1 MSNISQLCVI
11 LGDQLSADISS
22 LKMANKQECLVLL
35 AELQDEASYVKH
47 HKKKIVLVLSAMR
60 HFAQT
65 LQAQGWQVRY
75 VTLDDPQNTHN
86 FTDEVARAVAE
97 VKVDEVLVTQAGEYR
112 VQQQIDSWQ
121 SSLGC
126 TVRCLQDDRFF
137 ASIDDFAHWADGRKQ
152 LRMEYFYRTMRQ
164 KHNILMEA
172 EHPVGGQWN
181 YDHDNRKPPD
191 KSVPIP
197 PPLRFTPDQITSEVI
212 SLVASRFADHFGDI
226 DPFFMAVTS
235 EQAEQVLQHFITE
248 RLVNFGQ
255 YQDAMLTDE
264 PFMFHA
270 HIGFYL
276 NCGLLSPVEAVRQAE
291 RAYMEAGAPLNA
303 VEGFIRQIL
312 GWREYVRGLYWY
324 HMPDYKSLNFLS
336 ATHDLPAFFWNGNTD
351 MHCLSQSIGQT
362 QKYAYA
368 HHIQRLMVI
377 GNFALLTGLS
387 PEQVNEWYLI
397 VYADAYEWVEL
408 PNVSG
413 MVLYADG
420 GIMASK
426 PYAAGGSYID
436 RMSDYCR
443 SCRYKV
449 KLKTGDDACPFN
461 YLYWYFLDKNS
472 ALLANNPRMG
482 MMYRTWAK
490 MSDDRK
496 YEIRNSANKFLINMS

>member
-1 MSNISQLCVI
+1 
-11 LGDQLSADISS
+11 
-22 LKMANKQECLVLL
+22 
-35 AELQDEASYVKH
+35 
-47 HKKKIVLVLSAMR
+47 
-60 HFAQT
+60 
-65 LQAQGWQVRY
+65 
-75 VTLDDPQNTHN
+75 
-86 FTDEVARAVAE
+86 
-97 VKVDEVLVTQAGEYR
+97 
-112 VQQQIDSWQ
+112 
-121 SSLGC
+121 
-126 TVRCLQDDRFF
+126 
-137 ASIDDFAHWADGRKQ
+137 
-152 LRMEYFYRTMRQ
+152 
-164 KHNILMEA
+164 
-172 EHPVGGQWN
+172 
-181 YDHDNRKPPD
+181 
-191 KSVPIP
+191 
-197 PPLRFTPDQITSEVI
+197 
-212 SLVASRFADHFGDI
+212 
-226 DPFFMAVTS
+226 
-235 EQAEQVLQHFITE
+235 
-248 RLVNFGQ
+248 
-255 YQDAMLTDE
+255 
-264 PFMFHA
+264 
-270 HIGFYL
+270 
-276 NCGLLSPVEAVRQAE
+276 
-291 RAYMEAGAPLNA
+291 MEAGAPLNA

-351 MHCLSQSIGQT
+351 MHCLSQSIDQT

-472 ALLANNPRMG
+472 ELLANNPRMG

-496 YEIRNSANKFLINMS
+496 YEIRNSANKFLRNMS

>member
-1 MSNISQLCVI
+1 MPKVSQLCVV
-11 LGDQLSADISS
+11 LGDQLSADLSS
-22 LKMANKQECLVLL
+22 LKLADKENCIVLL
-35 AELQDEASYVKH
+35 AELQDETSYVKH

-60 HFAQT
+60 HFAKK
-65 LQAQGWQVRY
+65 LQEQGWQVRY
-75 VTLDDPQNTHN
+75 VELDNPDNTHN
-86 FTDEVARAVAE
+86 FTDEVARAVADFGINE
-97 VKVDEVLVTQAGEYR
+97 IIVTQAGEYR

-121 SSLGC
+121 DQLKC
-126 TVRCLQDDRFF
+126 TVRCLPDDRFF
-137 ASIDDFAHWADGRKQ
+137 ASIDDFALWAEGRKQ

-164 KHNILMEA
+164 KYSILMDGET
-172 EHPVGGQWN
+172 PVGGQWN

-191 KSVPIP
+191 KATPIP
-197 PPLRFTPDQITSEVI
+197 PPLTFAPDEITSEVI
-212 SLVASRFADHFGDI
+212 SLVAGRCADHFGDI

-235 EQAEQVLQHFITE
+235 EQAEQILHHFITE

-255 YQDAMLTDE
+255 FQDAMLTDE

-276 NCGLLSPVEAVRQAE
+276 NCGLLSPFEAVRQAE
-291 RAYMEAGAPLNA
+291 RAYFDAGAPLNA

-312 GWREYVRGLYWY
+312 GWREYVRGLYWH
-324 HMPDYKSLNFLS
+324 HMPDYKTVNFLS
-336 ATHDLPAFFWNGNTD
+336 ASRDLPAFFWNGNTD
-351 MHCLSQSIGQT
+351 MFCLNQSIGQT
-362 QKYAYA
+362 KTYAYA

-449 KLKTGDDACPFN
+449 KMKTGDDACPFN
-461 YLYWYFLDKNS
+461 YLYWYFLDKHTS
-472 ALLANNPRMG
+472 LLSQNPRMG

-490 MSDDRK
+490 MSDGRK
-496 YEIRNSANKFLINMS
+496 NEIRDSANKFLKHLS